1 MYLNCHSYFSFLY
14 GSLSPKALFDEA
26 RRHGVRKL
34 VLTDINNTS
43 GYIELLRICHENKE
57 AYELQIAVGIE
68 FRDDDRLLFIGIAEN
83 NEGFQELNTY
93 LSYHNAEQMPLR
105 SRAPSFEHVYV
116 IYPFNALAP
125 GDLKQNEY
133 VGVRIFEVPR
143 IDRSQYR
150 DHVNK
155 LLILHPVTFKDKV
168 GFNIHRL
175 MRSID
180 QNTILSKLDKKLEA
194 DPGELMMPESE
205 LLAFY
210 WRYPQIITNTK
221 SLLEHCELRM
231 ELGTPKNKK
240 VFSNSNKEDHAM
252 LRTYALEGF
261 QRRYEQYNSLAMQRL
276 LKELDV
282 IANQQFE
289 AYFLI
294 SRDIVEFAR
303 HRNFAHVGRGSGAN
317 SMVAY
322 CLGITE
328 VDPIELDLYFERF
341 LNPYRSSPPDF
352 DIDFSWKDRDEVT
365 RYIIEKYS
373 PRHAALL
380 ATYTT
385 FQGKSIIR
393 ELGKVFGLP
402 KSEIDKLVDRPFENR
417 NKDEISRLI
426 FRYADRLHDIPR
438 NLSVHAGGIL
448 ITEDPI
454 YAYTAT
460 VVPPKGYPT
469 THFDMYGAEDM
480 GIHKYDILSQR
491 GLGHIK
497 DTVELVEKQKGIKID
512 ISQTS
517 RFMED
522 RKVNR
527 LLKEGKCMGCFY
539 IESPAMRMLLGK
551 LGCDNYITLVAASS
565 IIRPGV
571 ARSGMMRAYIER
583 HHNPDGINYI
593 HPKMGELMKETYGVM
608 VYQEDVIKVAHHF
621 AGLDLAESDILRR
634 GMSGKFRSRKEF
646 KRVEQKFFDRCKERG
661 YPDAITNEV
670 WRQIESFSG
679 YSFSKAHSASYA
691 VESYQS
697 LYLKA
702 YHPLEFMVGVINNF
716 GGFYR
721 TEFYFHEAR
730 MCGASVEAPCVNTSD
745 YLTRVIGKSIYIGF
759 VHLKSLEMKIGKG
772 IPKEREVN
780 GAFRSMEN
788 FVHRIPLGLE
798 QLNILIRIGAF
809 RFTGKSKRT
818 LLWEARLLFGEK
830 KETRHSMTI
839 FEAPVSYQVPH
850 LEKRPFEDA
859 FDELEL
865 LGFPLCDPFT
875 LLDRTDFGNVTA
887 SGLLHNI
894 NKGIEIV
901 GYLVTTKNTHTR
913 DHKLM
918 QFGTFLDRKGQV
930 FDTTHFPSTT
940 KSYPFRGKGF
950 YRIKGKVVEDFGYPM
965 VEVSAMQREAMVHKH
980 PEENP
985 KVENAVK
992 SQSSD

>member
-1 MYLNCHSYFSFLY
+1 MYLNCHTYFSFLY
-14 GSLSPKALFDEA
+14 GALSPEELFDEA
-26 RRHGVRKL
+26 RKNKVRKL
-34 VLTDINNTS
+34 VLTDVNNTS
-43 GYIELLRICHENKE
+43 GYVELLRLCKE
-57 AYELQIAVGIE
+57 RKEEYALEIAAGIE
-68 FRDDDRLLFIGIAEN
+68 FRDGDTLLYIGIAQDN
-83 NEGFQELNTY
+83 AGFEELNRF
-93 LSYHNAEQMPLR
+93 LSHHNAKEIPLPAK
-105 SRAPSFEHVYV
+105 APEFSGVYI
-116 IYPFNALAP
+116 IYPFGSCNPECLEE
-125 GDLKQNEY
+125 NEFI
-133 VGVRIFEVPR
+133 GVRTGDVSR
-143 IDRSQYR
+143 IARSQYR
-150 DHVNK
+150 DDLHK
-155 LLILHPVTFKDKV
+155 LVILHPVTFRDKV
-168 GFNIHRL
+168 GFNMHRL
-175 MRSID
+175 MRAID
-180 QNTILSKLDKKLEA
+180 GNTLLSKLEKNLEA
-194 DPGELMMPESE
+194 NPNEVMMPEPE

-210 WRYPQIITNTK
+210 WRYPQIITNTNT
-221 SLLEHCELRM
+221 LLEHCRIEFD
-231 ELGTPKNKK
+231 LGVPKNKEL
-240 VFSNSNKEDHAM
+240 FSENRKKDHAL

-261 QRRYEQYNSLAMQRL
+261 NRRYEQYNSYAMQRL

-282 IANQQFE
+282 IAAQRFE

-303 HRNFAHVGRGSGAN
+303 HKNFAHVGRGSGAN

-365 RYIIEKYS
+365 NYIIEKYT
-373 PRHAALL
+373 PAHAALL

-402 KSEIDKLVDRPFENR
+402 KSEIDTIVDHPFEMRNR
-417 NKDEISRLI
+417 DNITRLI
-426 FRYADRLHDIPR
+426 FRYADRLHDVPR
-438 NLSVHAGGIL
+438 NLSVHAGGIV
-448 ITEDPI
+448 ITEKPI

-460 VVPPKGYPT
+460 VIPPKGYPI
-469 THFDMYGAEDM
+469 THFDMYGAEDL

-497 DTVELVEKQKGIKID
+497 DTVEIVEKTRGIKID
-512 ISQTS
+512 ITQTTGFKQDQ
-517 RFMED
+517 R
-522 RKVNR
+522 VNK
-527 LLKEGKCMGCFY
+527 LLREGRCMGCFY

-551 LGCDNYITLVAASS
+551 LQCSDYITLVAASS

-571 ARSGMMRAYIER
+571 ARSGMMREYIYR
-583 HHNPDGINYI
+583 HHNPGKFEYI
-593 HPKMGELMKETYGVM
+593 HPKIGELMKETYGVM

-634 GMSGKFRSRKEF
+634 GMSGKFRSRAEF
-646 KRVEQKFFDRCKERG
+646 KRVEQKFFDSCKAHG

-702 YHPLEFMVGVINNF
+702 YYPLEFMVGVINNF

-730 MCGASVEAPCVNTSD
+730 MAGANIGAPCVNASD
-745 YLTRVIGKSIYIGF
+745 YLTKIIGTDIFMGF
-759 VHLKSLEMKIGKG
+759 IHLKSLEQRIGQL
-772 IPKEREVN
+772 IPKERERH
-780 GAFRSMEN
+780 GLFTGMEN

-798 QLNILIRIGAF
+798 QINILIRIGAF

-818 LLWEARLLFGEK
+818 LLWEARVLFGEK
-830 KETRHSMTI
+830 KETRHTMTF
-839 FEAPVSYQVPH
+839 FESPVSFTIPH
-850 LEKRPFEDA
+850 LEKRQFEDA

-865 LGFPLCDPFT
+865 LGFPLCDPFS
-875 LLDRTDFGNVTA
+875 LLENKDFGNAKA
-887 SGLLHNI
+887 SQLKQKV
-894 NKGIEIV
+894 NKQIEIV
-901 GYLVTTKNTHTR
+901 GYLVTTKNTHTK

-918 QFGTFLDRKGQV
+918 HFGTFTDCEGMV
-930 FDTTHFPSTT
+930 FDTTHFPNTA
-940 KSYPFRGKGF
+940 KKDPFRGKGF
-950 YRIKGKVVEDFGYPM
+950 YRIRGKVVEDFGYPM
-965 VEVSAMQREAMVHKH
+965 IEVSHMLKETMVHKH

-985 KVENAVK
+985 KVENAMRTG
-992 SQSSD
+992 